1 MTDTIRDW
9 LAYSVFILIAL
20 SFLFFLFMLFTKLV
34 EGIIRLSGRVHFDE
48 STHPLDGGILGAI
61 ADLDCLNGVTGGKA
75 AARRRRKR
83 GSRQLQRNVSA
94 AGSLTT
100 QQMLDRHSHGVRLS
114 TDLNPDGSLMFPPA
128 RPNMS
133 EGYFPFQPPLGPPPL
148 ERHSSDSQEVLET
161 NGGAIMDAWNPYS
174 PPPQQRG
181 FSVVRGGRA
190 DQETPYTVKHV
201 NQQPERTMSPVSDR
215 SKSPVSIHSPGSY
228 GPITPGS
235 MRPGAR
241 PVNYRNRSSAE
252 LLGSYGYTP
261 RSPGPGSTPMYAF
274 DGPSGPSGSHGQHNP
289 LHPVEHVPLRPPM
302 MPITKRRSLNDLKDS
317 SASDRSDSPSPRK
330 SKDRARAKRSSGRKW
345 FSSTRNDEDSDES
358 DEPEPFPMR
367 SPTGAG
373 SRASI
378 VGRMSKGKEAV
389 PSAGDM
395 QAFKDSPLGQAAGAE
410 AGAEG
415 PQARGWRG
423 VLSLG
428 RRRKDDSDEAERAK
442 DENRARKA
450 ALANESG
457 ALFAGV
463 ESPSKPSRK
472 RLSFPSSPP
481 VAENSAA
488 GPSGTSGTFTVNR
501 KSATPMPAAPAR
513 GMYPPQT
520 PSPTGEGERTFKVKR
535 AGHAVPRPQH
545 AGGGASDFGPTAGP
559 GEIKSTQASPYFAHT
574 PLGRSEQGHD
584 GGYPPSGS
592 SRQASASGHGHPGAT
607 PSPKPSDLSMT
618 AQTQT
623 HTHPQSE
630 QMRPSTSAS
639 TGETARSFKVV
650 RANKG
655 AVADDAH
662 SAGGVAGGAGTSRS
676 EGGHGAATSPVRTTF
691 VVRRP
696 QSYRQASD
704 AGSTPVSS
712 GQNTPTYGAEVSRGV
727 AGPSLLLGR
736 PVSAAAQLPPGAEP
750 PSRIG

>member
-1 MTDTIRDW
+1 MTNTIRDW
-9 LAYSVFILIAL
+9 LAYAVFILIAL
-20 SFLFFLFMLFTKLV
+20 SFLFFLFMLFTKII

-114 TDLNPDGSLMFPPA
+114 TDLNADGSLMFPPA
-128 RPNMS
+128 APNMS
-133 EGYFPFQPPLGPPPL
+133 DGYFPFQPPLGPPPM

-174 PPPQQRG
+174 PPPQRG

-190 DQETPYTVKHV
+190 DQDTPYTVKHAY
-201 NQQPERTMSPVSDR
+201 QQPERAISPVSDR

-228 GPITPGS
+228 GPVTPAS

-261 RSPGPGSTPMYAF
+261 RSPGPSSTPMYPFEAPTS
-274 DGPSGPSGSHGQHNP
+274 PSSGHHNP

-302 MPITKRRSLNDLKDS
+302 MPVTKRRSLNDLKES

-330 SKDRARAKRSSGRKW
+330 SKDRTRVKRSAGRRW
-345 FSSTRNDEDSDES
+345 FSSTRNDDDSDES
-358 DEPEPFPMR
+358 EEPEPFPMR
-367 SPTGAG
+367 SPVGEAK
-373 SRASI
+373 RASLA
-378 VGRMSKGKEAV
+378 GRGKGKQADM

-395 QAFKDSPLGQAAGAE
+395 QAFKDSPLGQAAGADGE
-410 AGAEG
+410 MAG
-415 PQARGWRG
+415 PQSRGWRS

-428 RRRKDDSDEAERAK
+428 RRRKDDSDEAERLK

-472 RLSFPSSPP
+472 RLSFPAAAAAESS
-481 VAENSAA
+481 A
-488 GPSGTSGTFTVNR
+488 GPSSGTRTFTVNR
-501 KSATPMPAAPAR
+501 KSASPLPAASPAT
-513 GMYPPQT
+513 YPPTT
-520 PSPTGEGERTFKVKR
+520 PTAAGGERTFRVKR
-535 AGHAVPRPQH
+535 AGHAVPRPQT
-545 AGGGASDFGPTAGP
+545 AGGPSDFGSGAG
-559 GEIKSTQASPYFAHT
+559 IKSTQASPYFTNT
-574 PLGRSEQGHD
+574 PLGRSEQGH
-584 GGYPPSGS
+584 GYPPSGS
-592 SRQASASGHGHPGAT
+592 SRQASASGHAHATATAT
-607 PSPKPSDLSMT
+607 PLPKPSYLAMT
-618 AQTQT
+618 ASQPMQQT
-623 HTHPQSE
+623 
-630 QMRPSTSAS
+630 TSAGRS
-639 TGETARSFKVV
+639 SEGEPARSFKVV
-650 RANKG
+650 RANRQAG
-655 AVADDAH
+655 SDDAH
-662 SAGGVAGGAGTSRS
+662 TRAQVSGTSRS
-676 EGGHGAATSPVRTTF
+676 EGGHGAATSPVRSAF

-704 AGSTPVSS
+704 GGSTPVSS
-712 GQNTPTYGAEVSRGV
+712 GQNTPTRPFGNEVSM
-727 AGPSLLLGR
+727 AAPQPSLLLGR
-736 PVSAAAQLPPGAEP
+736 PVSGYGQLPPGAEP
-750 PSRIG
+750 PATR